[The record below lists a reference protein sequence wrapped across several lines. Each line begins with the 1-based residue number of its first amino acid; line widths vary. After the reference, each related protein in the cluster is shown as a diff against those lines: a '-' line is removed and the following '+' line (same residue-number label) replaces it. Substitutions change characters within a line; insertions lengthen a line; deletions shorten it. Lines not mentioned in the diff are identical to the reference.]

1 MANGWTAERR
11 ARQAVAIRQWQPWE
25 QATGPKSQVG
35 KARSAQRGFKG
46 GQRAMLRKLA
56 RLLREQG
63 RVLKQVK

>member
-11 ARQAVAIRQWQPWE
+11 ARQAAAIRRWRPWE
-25 QATGPKSQVG
+25 QATGPKSKEG
-35 KARSAQRGFKG
+35 KARAARRGFKG
-46 GQRAMLRKLA
+46 GQRAMLRELA